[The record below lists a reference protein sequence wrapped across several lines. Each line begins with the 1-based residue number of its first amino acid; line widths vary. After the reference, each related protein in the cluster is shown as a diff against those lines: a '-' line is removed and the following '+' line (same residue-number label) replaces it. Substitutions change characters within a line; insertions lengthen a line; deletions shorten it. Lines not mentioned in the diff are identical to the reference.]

1 MTKGHTVIKWWNW
14 DLNVGVQVLEPKLS
28 APTLLFSRMKMRVKH
43 VVQKEGSEDPSGNW
57 I

>member
-28 APTLLFSRMKMRVKH
+28 APTLLFSRRKMRVKH
-43 VVQKEGSEDPSGNW
+43 VVQKEGSEDPSGNR